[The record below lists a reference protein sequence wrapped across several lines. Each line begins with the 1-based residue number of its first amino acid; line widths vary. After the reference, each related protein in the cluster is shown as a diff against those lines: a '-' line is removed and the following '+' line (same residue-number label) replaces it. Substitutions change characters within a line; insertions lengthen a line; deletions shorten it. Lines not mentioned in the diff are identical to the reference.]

1 VSVPWWVAVDP
12 LGARIYWTHW
22 YAFSDGR
29 VQGAPLAGSGN
40 IDTLYDWDAWSELPG
55 WDGD

>member
-1 VSVPWWVAVDP
+1 MPWWVAVDP